1 MKINTFFYTFKQGI
15 RSIFKN
21 KWYSL
26 ASVAT
31 IGACLFL
38 FGVFFAIIVNVQ
50 NIVKTAEEGV
60 AVTVFFDEGLEDA
73 RIKEIGDLINAR
85 PEVAKEK
92 TNFVSAEEAWE
103 TFKEEYLGEYADGF
117 TENPLANSANYEIYL
132 KDVSQQDSLVK
143 YLESL
148 EGIRRVNYSQVTASA
163 LTGFNAML
171 TYVSVAIIAILLAV
185 SLFLISNTVT
195 IGISVRKEEINIMKY
210 IGATDFF
217 VRAPFVF
224 EGIIIGAI
232 GAAIPILIIYVIYNN
247 VLELLTSKFP
257 ALTSSLLHFVP
268 VETVFQTLIPV
279 AFALGIGIGFFGSFT
294 TVRKHLRV

>member
-1 MKINTFFYTFKQGI
+1 MRINTFFYTFKQGI

-38 FGVFFAIIVNVQ
+38 FGVFFAIVINIQ
-50 NIVKTAEEGV
+50 SIVKNAQEGV
-60 AVTVFFDEGLEDA
+60 SVTVFFDEGLEDA
-73 RIKEIGDLINAR
+73 RIKEIGNLINAR
-85 PEVAKEK
+85 TEVVSEK
-92 TNFVSAEEAWE
+92 TKFVSADEAWA
-103 TFKEEYLGEYADGF
+103 TFKTEYLGEYADGF

-132 KDVSQQDSLVK
+132 NDVSKQDILVE
-143 YLESL
+143 YLQGL
-148 EGIRRVNYSQVTASA
+148 EGVRRVNYSQVTAST

-171 TYVSVAIIAILLAV
+171 TYVSSAIILILLAV

-195 IGISVRKEEINIMKY
+195 IGISVRKEEISIMKY

-224 EGIIIGAI
+224 EGMIIGAV
-232 GAAIPILIIYVIYNN
+232 GAGVPLLIIYAIYNN
-247 VLELLTSKFP
+247 VLNLLTTKFP
-257 ALTSSLLHFVP
+257 ALTGFLSFVSVSEVFKILAPVSLIIGV
-268 VETVFQTLIPV
+268 
-279 AFALGIGIGFFGSFT
+279 GIGFFGSFS

>member
-38 FGVFFAIIVNVQ
+38 FGIFFALIVNITS
-50 NIVKTAEEGV
+50 IVKTAEEGV
-60 AVTVFFDEGLEDA
+60 SVTVFFDEGLPDD
-73 RIKEIGDLINAR
+73 RIKKIGELINAR
-85 PEVAKEK
+85 PEVASEK
-92 TNFVSAEEAWE
+92 TNFVSAETAWE
-103 TFKEEYLGEYADGF
+103 GFKEEYLGEYADGF

-132 KDVSQQDSLVK
+132 RDISQQDTLVE
-143 YLESL
+143 YLQSL
-148 EGIRRVNYSQVTASA
+148 EGVRRVNYSQVTAST

-171 TYVSVAIIAILLAV
+171 TYVSLTIILILLAV

-195 IGISVRKEEINIMKY
+195 IGISVRKEEISIMKY

-224 EGIIIGAI
+224 EGIIIGAV
-232 GAAIPILIIYVIYNN
+232 GAGIPLLIIYAIYNN

-257 ALTSSLLHFVP
+257 ALTGFLSFVP
-268 VETVFQTLIPV
+268 IGTVFQTLVPV
-279 AFALGIGIGFFGSFT
+279 SFVIGIGIGFFGSFS

>member
-1 MKINTFFYTFKQGI
+1 MRINTFFYTFKQGI

-38 FGVFFAIIVNVQ
+38 FGIFFAILVNIQ
-50 NIVKTAEEGV
+50 SIVKNAQEGV
-60 AVTVFFDEGLEDA
+60 SVTVFFDEGLEDA
-73 RIKEIGDLINAR
+73 RIKEIGNLINSR
-85 PEVAKEK
+85 TEVVSEK
-92 TNFVSAEEAWE
+92 TKFVSADEAWAS
-103 TFKEEYLGEYADGF
+103 FKLEYLGEYADGF

-132 KDVSQQDSLVK
+132 NDISKQDVLVE
-143 YLESL
+143 YLQGL
-148 EGIRRVNYSQVTASA
+148 EGVRRVNYSQVTAST
-163 LTGFNAML
+163 LTGFNGML
-171 TYVSVAIIAILLAV
+171 TYVSAAIILILLSV

-195 IGISVRKEEINIMKY
+195 IGISVRKEEISIMKY

-224 EGIIIGAI
+224 EGIVIGAV
-232 GAAIPILIIYVIYNN
+232 GASIPLLIIYAIYNN
-247 VLELLTSKFP
+247 VLNLLTTKFP
-257 ALTSSLLHFVP
+257 ALTGFLNFVSVGEVFRVLAPVSLIIGV
-268 VETVFQTLIPV
+268 
-279 AFALGIGIGFFGSFT
+279 GIGFFGSFS

>member
-38 FGVFFAIIVNVQ
+38 FGIFYAIITNVQ
-50 NIVKTAEEGV
+50 SIVQNAEEGV
-60 AVTVFFDEGLEDA
+60 SVTVFFDEGLEDA

-85 PEVAKEK
+85 SEVASEK

-103 TFKEEYLGEYADGF
+103 SFKEEYLGEYADGF

-132 KDVSQQDSLVK
+132 NDISQQDSLVE
-143 YLESL
+143 YLENL
-148 EGIRRVNYSQVTASA
+148 EGVRRVNYSQVTAST

-171 TYVSVAIIAILLAV
+171 TYVSAAIILILLAV

-195 IGISVRKEEINIMKY
+195 IGISVRKEEISIMKY

-224 EGIIIGAI
+224 EGIIIGAV
-232 GAAIPILIIYVIYNN
+232 GAGIPLLIIYAIYNN
-247 VLELLTSKFP
+247 VLELLTTKFP
-257 ALTSSLLHFVP
+257 ALTGFLNFVP
-268 VETVFQTLIPV
+268 VGTVFQTLVPV
-279 AFALGIGIGFFGSFT
+279 ALALGIGIGFFGSFT

>member
-1 MKINTFFYTFKQGI
+1 MKINTFFYTFKQGV

-38 FGVFFAIIVNVQ
+38 FGVLFAIVVNIQ
-50 NIVKTAEEGV
+50 SIVKNAQEGV
-60 AVTVFFDEGLEDA
+60 SVTVFFDEGIEDA
-73 RIKEIGDLINAR
+73 RIKEIGNLINAR
-85 PEVAKEK
+85 PEVASEK
-92 TNFVSAEEAWE
+92 TKFVSAEEAWAG
-103 TFKEEYLGEYADGF
+103 FRDEYLGEYADGF

-132 KDVSQQDSLVK
+132 NDVSQQNSLVE
-143 YLESL
+143 YLQSL
-148 EGIRRVNYSQVTASA
+148 EGVRRVNYSQVTAST
-163 LTGFNAML
+163 LTGFNTML
-171 TYVSVAIIAILLAV
+171 TYVSSAIILILLFV

-195 IGISVRKEEINIMKY
+195 IGISVRKEEISIMKY

-224 EGIIIGAI
+224 EGIIIGAV
-232 GAAIPILIIYVIYNN
+232 GAGIPLLIIYAIYNN
-247 VLELLTSKFP
+247 VLNLLTTKFP
-257 ALTSSLLHFVP
+257 ALTGLLSFVS
-268 VETVFQTLIPV
+268 VGEVFRFLIPV
-279 AFALGIGIGFFGSFT
+279 SLALGIGIGFFGSFT

>member
-38 FGVFFAIIVNVQ
+38 FGVFYAIITNVQ
-50 NIVKTAEEGV
+50 SIVKNAEEGV
-60 AVTVFFDEGLEDA
+60 SVTVFFEEGLEDA

-85 PEVAKEK
+85 TEVASEK
-92 TNFVSAEEAWE
+92 TNFVSAEEAWAS
-103 TFKEEYLGEYADGF
+103 FKDEYLGEYADGF
-117 TENPLANSANYEIYL
+117 TDNPLANSANYEIYL
-132 KDVSQQDSLVK
+132 NDISQQDSLVE
-143 YLESL
+143 YLQNL
-148 EGIRRVNYSQVTASA
+148 DGIRRVNYSQVTAST

-171 TYVSVAIIAILLAV
+171 TYVSAAIILILLAV

-195 IGISVRKEEINIMKY
+195 IGISVRKEEISIMKY

-224 EGIIIGAI
+224 EGIIIGAV
-232 GAAIPILIIYVIYNN
+232 GAGIPLLIIYAIYNN
-247 VLELLTSKFP
+247 VLELLTTKFP
-257 ALTSSLLHFVP
+257 ALTGFLNFVP
-268 VETVFQTLIPV
+268 VGTIFQTLAPV
-279 AFALGIGIGFFGSFT
+279 ALALGIGIGFFGSFT

>member
-1 MKINTFFYTFKQGI
+1 MRINTFFYTFKQGI

-38 FGVFFAIIVNVQ
+38 FGVLFAIVINIQ
-50 NIVKTAEEGV
+50 SIVKNAEEGV
-60 AVTVFFDEGLEDA
+60 SVTVFFDEGLEDA
-73 RIKEIGDLINAR
+73 RIKEIGNLINAR
-85 PEVAKEK
+85 EEVVSEK
-92 TNFVSAEEAWE
+92 TKFVSAEEAWE
-103 TFKEEYLGEYADGF
+103 GFREEYLGEYADGF

-132 KDVSQQDSLVK
+132 NDISKQDSLVE
-143 YLESL
+143 YLQSL
-148 EGIRRVNYSQVTASA
+148 EGVRRVNYSQVTAST

-171 TYVSVAIIAILLAV
+171 TYVSSAIILILLAV

-195 IGISVRKEEINIMKY
+195 IGISVRKEEISIMKY

-224 EGIIIGAI
+224 EGIIIGAV
-232 GAAIPILIIYVIYNN
+232 GAGIPLLIIYAIYNN
-247 VLELLTSKFP
+247 VLNLLTTKFP
-257 ALTSSLLHFVP
+257 ALTGFLNFVS
-268 VETVFQTLIPV
+268 VGEVFRFLIPV
-279 AFALGIGIGFFGSFT
+279 SLALGVGIGFFGSFT

>member
-1 MKINTFFYTFKQGI
+1 MKINTFFYTFKQGV

-38 FGVFFAIIVNVQ
+38 FGVFFAIIVNIQ
-50 NIVKTAEEGV
+50 NIVQNAEEGV
-60 AVTVFFDEGLEDA
+60 SVTVFFDEGIEDA
-73 RIKEIGDLINAR
+73 RMLEIGNLINAR
-85 PEVAKEK
+85 PEVASEK
-92 TNFVSAEEAWE
+92 TKFVSAEEAWAG
-103 TFKEEYLGEYADGF
+103 FRDEYLGEYADGF
-117 TENPLANSANYEIYL
+117 TENPLANSANFEIYL
-132 KDVSQQDSLVK
+132 NDISQQDVLVE
-143 YLESL
+143 YLQGL
-148 EGIRRVNYSQVTASA
+148 EGVRRVNYSQVTAST

-171 TYVSVAIIAILLAV
+171 TYVSSAIILILLAV

-195 IGISVRKEEINIMKY
+195 IGISVRKEEISIMKY

-224 EGIIIGAI
+224 EGIIIGAV
-232 GAAIPILIIYVIYNN
+232 GAGIPLVIIYAIYNN
-247 VLELLTSKFP
+247 VLNLLTTKFP
-257 ALTSSLLHFVP
+257 ALTGLLNFVS
-268 VETVFQTLIPV
+268 VGEVFRILIPV
-279 AFALGIGIGFFGSFT
+279 SLAIGVGIGFFGSFT

>member
-1 MKINTFFYTFKQGI
+1 MKINTFFYTFKQGV

-38 FGVFFAIIVNVQ
+38 FGVLFAIVVNIQ
-50 NIVKTAEEGV
+50 SIVKNAQEGV
-60 AVTVFFDEGLEDA
+60 SVTVFFDEGIEDA
-73 RIKEIGDLINAR
+73 RIKEIGNLINAR
-85 PEVAKEK
+85 PEVASEK
-92 TNFVSAEEAWE
+92 TKFVSAEEAWAG
-103 TFKEEYLGEYADGF
+103 FRDEYLGEYADGF

-132 KDVSQQDSLVK
+132 NDVSQQNSLVE
-143 YLESL
+143 YLQSL
-148 EGIRRVNYSQVTASA
+148 EGVRRVNYSQVTAST

-171 TYVSVAIIAILLAV
+171 TYVSSAIILILLFV

-195 IGISVRKEEINIMKY
+195 IGISVRKEEISIMKY

-224 EGIIIGAI
+224 EGIIIGAV
-232 GAAIPILIIYVIYNN
+232 GAGIPLLIIYAIYNN
-247 VLELLTSKFP
+247 VLNLLTTKFP
-257 ALTSSLLHFVP
+257 ALTGLLSFVS
-268 VETVFQTLIPV
+268 VGEVFRFLIPV
-279 AFALGIGIGFFGSFT
+279 SLALGIGIGFFGSFT

>member
-1 MKINTFFYTFKQGI
+1 MKISTFFYTFKQGI

-38 FGVFFAIIVNVQ
+38 FGVFFAIIVNIQ
-50 NIVKTAEEGV
+50 SIVKNAEEGV
-60 AVTVFFDEGLEDA
+60 SVTVFFDEGLEDA
-73 RIKEIGDLINAR
+73 RIKEIGNLINSR
-85 PEVAKEK
+85 PEVASER
-92 TNFVSAEEAWE
+92 TTFVSAEEAWAG
-103 TFKEEYLGEYADGF
+103 FRDEYLGEYADGF

-132 KDVSQQDSLVK
+132 NDISQQDSLVE
-143 YLESL
+143 YLQSL
-148 EGIRRVNYSQVTASA
+148 EGVRRVNYSQVTAST

-171 TYVSVAIIAILLAV
+171 TYVSAAIILILLAV

-195 IGISVRKEEINIMKY
+195 IGISVRKEEISIMKY

-224 EGIIIGAI
+224 EGIIIGAV
-232 GAAIPILIIYVIYNN
+232 GAGIPLLIIYAIYNN
-247 VLELLTSKFP
+247 VLNLLTTKFP
-257 ALTSSLLHFVP
+257 ALTGFLNFVSVGDVFSTLVP
-268 VETVFQTLIPV
+268 VSLII
-279 AFALGIGIGFFGSFT
+279 GIGIGFFGSFT

>member
-38 FGVFFAIIVNVQ
+38 FGVFYAIITNVQ
-50 NIVKTAEEGV
+50 SIVKNAEEGV
-60 AVTVFFDEGLEDA
+60 SVTVFFDEGLEDA

-85 PEVAKEK
+85 QEVASEK
-92 TNFVSAEEAWE
+92 TNFVSAEEAW
-103 TFKEEYLGEYADGF
+103 TSFKDEYLGEYADGF
-117 TENPLANSANYEIYL
+117 TDNPLANSANYEIYL
-132 KDVSQQDSLVK
+132 KDISQQDSLVE
-143 YLESL
+143 YLQNL
-148 EGIRRVNYSQVTASA
+148 EGVRRVNYSQVTAST

-171 TYVSVAIIAILLAV
+171 TYVSATIILILLAV

-195 IGISVRKEEINIMKY
+195 IGISVRKEEISIMKY

-224 EGIIIGAI
+224 EGIIIGAV
-232 GAAIPILIIYVIYNN
+232 GAGIPLLIIYAIYNN
-247 VLELLTSKFP
+247 VLELLTTKFP
-257 ALTSSLLHFVP
+257 ALTGFLNFVP
-268 VETVFQTLIPV
+268 VGSVFQTLVPV

>member
-1 MKINTFFYTFKQGI
+1 MKISTFFYTFKQGV

-38 FGVFFAIIVNVQ
+38 FGVFFAIIVNIQ
-50 NIVKTAEEGV
+50 SIVKNAEEGV
-60 AVTVFFDEGLEDA
+60 SVTVFFDEGLEDA
-73 RIKEIGDLINAR
+73 RIKEIGNLINAR
-85 PEVAKEK
+85 PEVASDK
-92 TNFVSAEEAWE
+92 TTFVSAEEAWAS
-103 TFKEEYLGEYADGF
+103 FRDEYLGEYADGF

-132 KDVSQQDSLVK
+132 NDIAQQDTLVE
-143 YLESL
+143 YLQGL
-148 EGIRRVNYSQVTASA
+148 EGVRRVNYSQVTAST

-171 TYVSVAIIAILLAV
+171 TYVSAAIILILLAV

-195 IGISVRKEEINIMKY
+195 IGISVRKEEISIMKY

-224 EGIIIGAI
+224 EGIIIGAV
-232 GAAIPILIIYVIYNN
+232 GAAIPLLIIYAIYNN
-247 VLELLTSKFP
+247 VLNLLTTKFP
-257 ALTSSLLHFVP
+257 ALTGFLNFVSVGDVFSTLVP
-268 VETVFQTLIPV
+268 VAL
-279 AFALGIGIGFFGSFT
+279 ALGIGIGFFGSFT